1 MQACLN
7 RLNAGRISG
16 DASSLCLGE
25 LGSGGNLQLPSDPAT
40 GRKAANA
47 EDTLEGLIDARCATD
62 TSLAALDTCAGDQT
76 SGARDRAKQCLRCTN
91 WRRAVEIIG
100 RAYGPN

>member
-7 RLNAGRISG
+7 KWNAGRISG
-16 DASSLCLGE
+16 DPLTLCLGA
-25 LGSGGNLQLPSDPAT
+25 LGSGGVVQLPSDAPT
-40 GRKAANA
+40 SQMILNA
-47 EDTLEGLIDARCATD
+47 QTRLERPIDMRCTD
-62 TSLAALDTCAGDQT
+62 ASLAALDTCAGTQI

-91 WRRAVEIIG
+91 WRRAVEIIR